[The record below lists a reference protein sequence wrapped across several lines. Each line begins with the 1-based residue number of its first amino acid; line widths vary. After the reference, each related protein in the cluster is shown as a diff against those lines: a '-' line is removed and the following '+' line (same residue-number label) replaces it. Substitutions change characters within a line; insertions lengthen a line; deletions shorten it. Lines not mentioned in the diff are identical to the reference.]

1 MYIIAG
7 LGNPGKDYSGT
18 RHNCGFMVLDKLASE
33 IGTSVQ
39 EKKHKGLEG
48 KGVIEGNKVIL
59 LKPQTYMNLSG
70 ECIREAAEYFKIDPE
85 SELIVVYDDIS
96 LEPGSIRVRKNGS
109 AGGHNGMKNIIAELH
124 TDNYTR
130 VRIGIGAK
138 PPRMDLAD
146 WVLGHF
152 SSEDLAK
159 VNEAADTA
167 VEAIKVILEHGVEEA
182 MNRYNHKNNSI

>member
-7 LGNPGKDYSGT
+7 LGNPGREYAGT
-18 RHNCGFMVLDKLASE
+18 RHNCGFMVLDKLSKE
-33 IGTSVQ
+33 YGIDISDR
-39 EKKHKGLEG
+39 KHKGLEG
-48 KGVIEGNKVIL
+48 KGTIDGNKVLL

-70 ECIREAAEYFKIDPE
+70 ESIREAVEYFKIDPE

-109 AGGHNGMKNIIAELH
+109 AGGHNGMKNIIAQLGTE
-124 TDNYTR
+124 NYTR

-152 SSEDLAK
+152 NAEDLSH
-159 VNEAADTA
+159 VDEAADSA
-167 VEAIKVILEHGVEEA
+167 VKAISTILEHGVEEA
-182 MNRYNHKNNSI
+182 MNRYNRKNSN